1 MSTQYRDAELF
12 LVVIDGHIEES
23 QKIGFASVTT
33 HALNV
38 IKSRYNKL
46 LKLITEKDAAIKE
59 LQEENEKLQFEL
71 DEMTEDRNMWRSNSD
86 DPDDWE
92 GESDGIQEPSTQST

>member
-23 QKIGFASVTT
+23 QKTGFASVTT

-46 LKLITEKDAAIKE
+46 LKLIAEKDTAIKE

-86 DPDDWE
+86 DWE
-92 GESDGIQEPSTQST
+92 GDEDADSGTDSN